1 MKQPIKFTIENKDGV
16 YIRTKDQEVNANIGL
31 IRIKSTEKKFVG
43 QLVNKF
49 TVKKKE
55 IFLHDSFYVTPL
67 PFYID
72 DIYPIEIF
80 IKNTSEIE
88 VELVEGSKIEVKLF
102 PKQHEPE
109 CSIEITQ
116 ELIKNKKYD

>member
-31 IRIKSTEKKFVG
+31 IRIRSVEKKIVR

-49 TVKKKE
+49 VVQKKE
-55 IFLHDSFYVTPL
+55 IFLNDLFYAIPL

-72 DIYPIEIF
+72 DITPDYPYVIF

-102 PKQHEPE
+102 PEQPR
-109 CSIEITQ
+109 TQ
-116 ELIKNKKYD
+116 FRHRKYPGIN